1 MKSRSRCTPNR
12 RCLRRSREVN
22 PPTDCLLSFLSRG
35 GGWREGEGEARGI
48 GVKRAEG
55 QGGHFETEILWQ
67 YDCQWGS
74 REGRRRRLKG
84 SRSSASTEQAENG
97 RVRGVASEEEGL
109 LSSARQCPLNVGR
122 SLEQRVLHAYSSW
135 RTGGEIEGKLK
146 GG

>member
-1 MKSRSRCTPNR
+1 MG
-12 RCLRRSREVN
+12 EE
-22 PPTDCLLSFLSRG
+22 G
-35 GGWREGEGEARGI
+35 GGRGEERGI

-84 SRSSASTEQAENG
+84 SRSSASAEQAENG